1 MRAIYL
7 DHNATT
13 PVLPEVLAAM
23 EAAPFGNPS
32 SLHGFGQAAKRSLD
46 EARARVARFLGV
58 EPDEVLF
65 TSGGTEAD
73 NLALQAARAFGRL
86 VLSPVEHSAV
96 REPAAHLEAQGV
108 EVHRL
113 PVDEDG
119 RVDPAALPP
128 LFEGGPA
135 LVSVQAA
142 NHEVGTLQPI
152 QALAALC
159 REHGS
164 LLHTDA
170 VQAAGRMPLG
180 GLGADLLS
188 LSAHKLGGPKG
199 VGALMVRRSVRIE
212 PLLRGGAQEFRLR
225 AGTENLPGIVGFG
238 LACELARERLET
250 RAAHTR
256 RLRDRLEFEVLRAF
270 PQVRRNGPADLRL
283 PNTLSLTFPG
293 LLSDVLQ
300 LNLDLEGIAVATGA
314 ACASEAR
321 KPSAILLAM
330 GRSKAEARATLR
342 FSMGEANTDDDI
354 TCTLEALKTVLLR
367 MGCVQG

>member
-32 SLHGFGQAAKRSLD
+32 SLHAFGQAAKRALD
-46 EARARVARFLGV
+46 EARARVARFAGV
-58 EPDEVLF
+58 EPDEIVF

-73 NLALQAARAFGRL
+73 NLAIKAAYRFRRL
-86 VLSPVEHSAV
+86 ILSTVEHSAV
-96 REPAAHLEAQGV
+96 REPAAALEAEGIPV
-108 EVHRL
+108 WRL
-113 PVDEDG
+113 PVDAEG

-128 LFEGGPA
+128 LLQHGQA

-170 VQAAGRMPLG
+170 VQAAGRIPLG
-180 GLGADLLS
+180 DLGADLLS

-199 VGALMVRRSVRIE
+199 VGALVVRRTVSLE

-238 LACELARERLET
+238 VACEIARERLEA

-256 RLRDRLEFEVLRAF
+256 RLRDRLETEVLRAF
-270 PQVRRNGPADLRL
+270 PQVRRNGASDLRL

-293 LLSDVLQ
+293 LLSDELQ

-330 GRSKAEARATLR
+330 GRTKADARATLR
-342 FSMGEANTDDDI
+342 FSLGESNTDDDVD
-354 TCTLEALKTVLLR
+354 CAVQALKVVLER
-367 MGCVQG
+367 MG